1 MKLIFYKCDIC
12 RSIYKL
18 HSIENEK
25 SKVYPNTL
33 LSLEGHLKGQNISI
47 RSQNISMILDY
58 MKIEVC
64 PECLDLIKDK
74 VDKLENI

>member
-33 LSLEGHLKGQNISI
+33 LSLEGHLKGQNIS
-47 RSQNISMILDY
+47 MILEH

-64 PECLDLIKDK
+64 PECMLLIKDK
-74 VDKLENI
+74 VKKLENI

>member
-33 LSLEGHLKGQNISI
+33 NSLEGHTEG
-47 RSQNISMILDY
+47 QNISMILEH

-74 VDKLENI
+74 IYSLEKY

>member
-1 MKLIFYKCDIC
+1 MKIIFYKCDIC

-33 LSLEGHLKGQNISI
+33 NSLEGHIEG
-47 RSQNISMILDY
+47 QNISMILDY

-74 VDKLENI
+74 IYSLEKY

>member
-33 LSLEGHLKGQNISI
+33 LSLEGHLKGQNIS
-47 RSQNISMILDY
+47 MILEH

-64 PECLDLIKDK
+64 PECMLLIKDK